1 MRKNVKNIKKA
12 QGYFGPYGGRYVPE
26 ILISALDELEK
37 NNWLSDQ
44 RFLEQFIFA
53 KKKKFGPRK
62 IAHELFNKGIDE
74 GLIEKNLSEMKQEEN
89 FLIKEIWKK
98 KYNSLPTTNEEKLKQ
113 VRFLQSRGFDLSLIH
128 QIIAGKDKD

>member
-1 MRKNVKNIKKA
+1 
-12 QGYFGPYGGRYVPE
+12 
-26 ILISALDELEK
+26 LDELEK

-89 FLIKEIWKK
+89 FLIQEIWKK
-98 KYNSLPTTNEEKLKQ
+98 KYNSLPITNEEKLKQ
-113 VRFLQSRGFDLSLIH
+113 IRFLQSRGFDLSLIH